1 MDNLAYLNQIS
12 ADTRKAPRKLSQDL
26 LNPKILKWVGLA
38 LAVFLFITLLGGL
51 LGSQRNKEQ
60 KLVQQLTIRT
70 TNISTSLQSYNY
82 HIKSSTLRA
91 IANSLSVLL
100 IDTNTKLTGIL
111 GEEFDSGAKIPQE
124 LTDEETDYT
133 NMLNLELENA
143 RLNGQLDR
151 FLVSKLSY
159 ETSLI
164 LAMESEIVART
175 KKESLST
182 YLQNSMTNLQKIL
195 DQLANYKD
203 TTI

>member
-82 HIKSSTLRA
+82 YIKSSTLRA

-124 LTDEETDYT
+124 LTDEETDYI